1 MSSYKRI
8 VFLIFL
14 CLMALLCVSCASVKK
29 HEYVPLDYTRED
41 VRNNEINQ
49 ISALLKKEPIEA
61 MWRSYLLKASSPVED
76 VGVEDLFTQ
85 CQEKV
90 YSLCENYVQEEKYL
104 DALQCAM
111 SLESVGFTIPA
122 DAGFSRAFLETSL
135 LENVP
140 GKDKNTTEQGSVS
153 SYISGTVTIWVD
165 LGIQVQKGL
174 GYASRSIGS
183 GFFIDEKGYIVTNYH
198 VIQSEVDPKYEGY
211 SRLYIKLS
219 SNPEVRIP
227 ARVVGWDPLLDLALL
242 KTEVDAPYV
251 FSLGSSSDLDVGDK
265 IYAIGSP
272 LGLEWTMTSGIVS
285 AANRQL
291 LSMGPVMQIDA
302 AINAGN
308 SGGPIIDNDGSVQAV
323 VFAGIMGQD
332 GLNFAIPV
340 EYLKAELPILAAGGL
355 RNHSWIGA
363 MGRDVTKNEF
373 TDSPQGLL
381 TEYVMPGS
389 SAFRAGLKVG
399 DIVTAINGQ
408 PVTGVDSFHFALLR
422 FVPGT
427 IAELTVYSQE
437 SSEEKNILVYLEK
450 RPEQP
455 GYEIYQRDVISNSF
469 YPIFGMK
476 LTPISESDKK
486 YSVADIKRGSIAD
499 ETGFS
504 QFDPVDVMKVQISDN
519 KDSIS
524 AQIYTK
530 KRKSG
535 YFEVNLVIAA
545 PLDSPYFF

>member
-1 MSSYKRI
+1 M
-8 VFLIFL
+8 
-14 CLMALLCVSCASVKK
+14 
-29 HEYVPLDYTRED
+29 
-41 VRNNEINQ
+41 
-49 ISALLKKEPIEA
+49 
-61 MWRSYLLKASSPVED
+61 
-76 VGVEDLFTQ
+76 
-85 CQEKV
+85 
-90 YSLCENYVQEEKYL
+90 
-104 DALQCAM
+104 
-111 SLESVGFTIPA
+111 
-122 DAGFSRAFLETSL
+122 
-135 LENVP
+135 
-140 GKDKNTTEQGSVS
+140 
-153 SYISGTVTIWVD
+153 
-165 LGIQVQKGL
+165 
-174 GYASRSIGS
+174 
-183 GFFIDEKGYIVTNYH
+183 
-198 VIQSEVDPKYEGY
+198 
-211 SRLYIKLS
+211 
-219 SNPEVRIP
+219 
-227 ARVVGWDPLLDLALL
+227 
-242 KTEVDAPYV
+242 
-251 FSLGSSSDLDVGDK
+251 
-265 IYAIGSP
+265 
-272 LGLEWTMTSGIVS
+272 
-285 AANRQL
+285 
-291 LSMGPVMQIDA
+291 
-302 AINAGN
+302 
-308 SGGPIIDNDGSVQAV
+308 
-323 VFAGIMGQD
+323 
-332 GLNFAIPV
+332 NFAIPV